1 MQNKKITKM
10 KMLTVF
16 KNIKYP
22 VSIFRPQLGR
32 WRLENET
39 KTNLKADYANN
50 DHCSCSHSNS
60 DENDSTIDYSIYLVD
75 FPQDYKKDP
84 F

>member
-1 MQNKKITKM
+1 
-10 KMLTVF
+10 MLTIF
-16 KNIKYP
+16 KNIKY
-22 VSIFRPQLGR
+22 SFRPLLGR

-50 DHCSCSHSNS
+50 DHSSCSHSNYS
-60 DENDSTIDYSIYLVD
+60 QSTQSTHSQSTHSNDHDSTIDYSIYLVD

-84 F
+84 